1 MDNNISVVIQ
11 THNEEN
17 NIEECIKSAQLLT
30 DNILMVDTESSDKT
44 VLIAKKMG
52 VKIFSFPYSRY
63 VEPARQF
70 GMDKIKSKWVFILD
84 ADERITEELAKEVKD
99 AIRSDRYS
107 YYGIPRK
114 NIFGKTRWLK
124 HGGWWPDYQIRLIS
138 KSHFQ
143 LWPREIHST
152 PVIKGKR
159 GGLKKPLIHYFHG
172 DLETMVDK
180 TTVFEDVEAELLF
193 KAGRRASTLI
203 FFRKFLGE
211 LYRRLVRNFG
221 FLDGEIGIIETIY
234 QAFSKTITYLYL
246 YEKKS
251 RSL

>member
-1 MDNNISVVIQ
+1 MNNNISVVIQ

-17 NIEECIKSAQLLT
+17 NIEECIKSAQQLT
-30 DNILMVDTESSDKT
+30 NNILVVDTESSDKT
-44 VLIAKKMG
+44 ILIAKKMG
-52 VKIFSFPYSRY
+52 AKIYSFPYSRY

-84 ADERITEELAKEVKD
+84 ADERITEELAKEIKD
-99 AIRSDRYS
+99 AIRSNQFS
-107 YYGIPRK
+107 YYKIPRK

-143 LWPREIHST
+143 RWPKEIHST
-152 PVIKGKR
+152 PLIKGKM
-159 GGLKKPLIHYFHG
+159 GFLKKPLIHYFHG
-172 DLETMVDK
+172 NLETMVDK
-180 TTVFEDVEAELLF
+180 TTIFEDIEAELLF

-211 LYRRLVRNFG
+211 LYRRLVKNFG